1 MTRSTL
7 SFDSAVATG
16 RGDDGTTGLLFGGDR
31 VRKDDLRTEA
41 YGTVD
46 EAVACLG
53 VARADL
59 GVRAQLGVLSA
70 NFGSLSDVILRLQRE
85 LFAVGA
91 ELATNPD
98 NRDRQQDG
106 ATRVS
111 REMVDGLDALVRET
125 EAAIELPREFV
136 VPGETRVS
144 AVPGGR
150 ADRRAPSRAPDRHPR
165 RLRRRHR
172 RRPRPPLP
180 EPARRPALDPRP
192 RGRAGGGETVHHG
205 PGLEGTRPIERG
217 SAPKE
222 RIVTDQTTT
231 RPPLPPSQAPLSP
244 TQLGVR
250 PAPALVQQLL
260 LGAFGWMFA
269 GLLLTAGVAYLVGG
283 NQQVIDT
290 VGQYWFLIAIGQFAL
305 AIGIQGAINRISP
318 TASLGLFFVYAA
330 SMGFTIALIVSF
342 YTTASVASA
351 FFAAAAMFG
360 AAAVYG
366 AVTKRELAK
375 LGGILFMGL
384 IGILVASVVNIF
396 LGSGPSAG

>member
-70 NFGSLSDVILRLQRE
+70 NFGNLSDVILRLQRE
-85 LFAVGA
+85 LFTVGA

-144 AVPGGR
+144 ASLEVAR
-150 ADRRAPSRAPDRHPR
+150 TAVRRAERRTVSLAATDAAIAGGLVLPYLNRLADLLWILARVAEQAEAKPSTMARASK
-165 RLRRRHR
+165 
-172 RRPRPPLP
+172 
-180 EPARRPALDPRP
+180 A
-192 RGRAGGGETVHHG
+192 RGR
-205 PGLEGTRPIERG
+205 
-217 SAPKE
+217 S
-222 RIVTDQTTT
+222 
-231 RPPLPPSQAPLSP
+231 
-244 TQLGVR
+244 
-250 PAPALVQQLL
+250 
-260 LGAFGWMFA
+260 
-269 GLLLTAGVAYLVGG
+269 
-283 NQQVIDT
+283 N
-290 VGQYWFLIAIGQFAL
+290 
-305 AIGIQGAINRISP
+305 
-318 TASLGLFFVYAA
+318 
-330 SMGFTIALIVSF
+330 
-342 YTTASVASA
+342 
-351 FFAAAAMFG
+351 AAAPQ
-360 AAAVYG
+360 
-366 AVTKRELAK
+366 RSE
-375 LGGILFMGL
+375 
-384 IGILVASVVNIF
+384 S
-396 LGSGPSAG
+396 